1 MAPFRITK
9 LNEVAS
15 TNDEVKH
22 AIDQGEPEGLV
33 CRARMQTGGYGRQG
47 RVWSSPE
54 GGLYQSLLL
63 RPNTPMAQL
72 PTLAL
77 VVALAVREA
86 ALAQSTAAS
95 SDIKVKWPNDVIA
108 CVGGQW
114 GKLSGISC
122 EVHAGGVCVGIGVNV
137 LKTAD
142 ARELAGKNTA
152 AYLAE
157 LGGRTDGDAIDWL
170 GDAVLETFAER
181 YARWAKEGFVSFA
194 EEYAACAYLDG
205 MRVRIADR
213 AGSVTAEGVA
223 CGVDADGR
231 LLLQTAA
238 GIIPISSGEAHL
250 I

>member
-1 MAPFRITK
+1 MDFRI
-9 LNEVAS
+9 ARYDQIGS
-15 TNDEVKH
+15 TNAEIKR
-22 AIDQGEPEGLV
+22 IIETGGPEGSV
-33 CRARMQTGGYGRQG
+33 CRARVQTEGYGRQG

-86 ALAQSTAAS
+86 ALAESAAAS
-95 SDIKVKWPNDVIA
+95 SDIKVKWPNDVMA
-108 CVGGQW
+108 CIDGQW

-137 LKTAD
+137 LKTED

-152 AYLAE
+152 AYLAD
-157 LGGRTDGDAIDWL
+157 LGGRSDGDAIDRL
-170 GDAVLETFAER
+170 GDAILETFAER
-181 YARWAKEGFVSFA
+181 YARWANEGFVSFA
-194 EEYAACAYLDG
+194 DEYAACSYLDG
-205 MRVRIADR
+205 MQVRIADR
-213 AGSVTAEGVA
+213 AGSVTAEGIA
-223 CGVDADGR
+223 RGVDADGR
-231 LLLQTAA
+231 LLLRTAA